1 MVWRRRYM
9 RSIEVCVV
17 MSSHLLPLFAM
28 RGQPN
33 PVAGAE
39 NERGERARGSPPACT
54 RSDSFRRSSR
64 ALGGRTAPCAR
75 RARRSPAA
83 LPHAP
88 QEIRIRAGYLAPEEV
103 GVYRAPARGGLRGSL
118 GRGRGAGA
126 PTPAAMAGG
135 DALAALAGRLS
146 LQEASSELQ
155 AAPPPRSAAV
165 ARHREPPQ
173 GAARAVP
180 PPAAQAAAPARAA
193 ASVEGGSWRRA
204 PAPPPQR
211 AAVLPRPRPAAGA
224 EPAGSAGLERAY
236 DASVRKADAAEG
248 REHAGQ
254 GAVLPRAPSDASRDA
269 GAVIGASCER
279 GGRGAGM
286 APST

>member
-1 MVWRRRYM
+1 ML
-9 RSIEVCVV
+9 
-17 MSSHLLPLFAM
+17 SHLVSLSAM

-54 RSDSFRRSSR
+54 RADSFRRSSR

-146 LQEASSELQ
+146 LQEASSEPQ

-165 ARHREPPQ
+165 ADVARHRAPPQ

-204 PAPPPQR
+204 PAPPPPR
-211 AAVLPRPRPAAGA
+211 AAVLARPRPAAGA
-224 EPAGSAGLERAY
+224 EPASSAGLERAF
-236 DASVRKADAAEG
+236 DASARKADVAEG
-248 REHAGQ
+248 CAHTSQ
-254 GAVLPRAPSDASRDA
+254 GTVLPRAPSAASRDA
-269 GAVIGASCER
+269 GAVIGASRER
-279 GGRGAGM
+279 GGRGGCAAM
-286 APST
+286 APSA